1 MQSKK
6 RIRIMTCLGIAIVG
20 IVLVV
25 CLYIYTR
32 PVSWDAAACSGGYSS
47 YIFDKYKNEL
57 AEEYARSIETRVI
70 DVGIVEDSYDV
81 QWEGKKLYV
90 ELTIWHGEQQQRV
103 TFIGQRKW
111 IDTYEWVEISVV
123 PIENKTYL
131 ARELIGEYDVSA
143 TQSIDVLI
151 NASTAKG
158 RAFTVTADNAPKFFE
173 ELRDMMLAEELV
185 FEDSFA
191 GYDDDTYD
199 FSLTYTDADGHTVT
213 FYKVETAKVRVGD
226 KFYRL
231 SEEVDVTSI
240 NEGIRAGFGDW
251 GAVRDLE

>member
-1 MQSKK
+1 MRKK
-6 RIRIMTCLGIAIVG
+6 IKIIVCFVLTLICITLAI
-20 IVLVV
+20 

-32 PVSWDAAACSGGYSS
+32 PVSWDAAACSGGYSG

-57 AEEYARSIETRVI
+57 AEEYARSVEARVI

-90 ELTIWHGEQQQRV
+90 ELTIWHGEQPQRV
-103 TFIGQRKW
+103 TFTGERKW
-111 IDTYEWVEISVV
+111 IDTYEWVEISAV
-123 PIENKTYL
+123 PMEKQTYSV
-131 ARELIGEYDVSA
+131 RELIGEYDVSA
-143 TQSIDVLI
+143 TQSIDVFI

-158 RAFTVTADNAPKFFE
+158 RAFTVTADNAPEFFA
-173 ELRDMMLAEELV
+173 ELRDMLLAEELV

-199 FSLTYTDADGHTVT
+199 FSLTYTDAEGRTVT
-213 FYKVETAKVRVGD
+213 FYEVETAKVRVGD
-226 KFYRL
+226 TFYRL
-231 SEEVDVTSI
+231 SEDVDVTSI